1 MARST
6 KASGSLRRMLSGD
19 STARYCRRPSG
30 SEQSADGSEQSA
42 ERERAGQTAWA
53 RSSPRTAYG
62 GILNPNST
70 LRDRQRVFSGIQ
82 PTGDFHLGNVLGAV
96 DNWVPLQES
105 HDAFFCVVDLHA
117 LTLPW
122 DPKTLRERVLQ
133 MSALLLARG
142 IDPDRAVLF
151 VQSHVPAHSE
161 LSWLLMCVARMGELR
176 RMIQFREKSKG
187 QGEAVGAGLFTY
199 PVLQAADVLLY
210 QARGVPVGED
220 QKQHV
225 ELMRD
230 LAQRFNALLGETF
243 VVPEPWIQA
252 RGARVLALD
261 NPAEKMS
268 KSAPREAS
276 KILLVDSPDA
286 IARKIRSAVTDSGRE
301 VRAGEDKPALTN
313 LLTIFSLVSGESIAE
328 LEARFSGMGYGDF
341 KKALAEAV
349 IANLHDT
356 QQRYLELMADPG
368 ELLRLLVIGADK
380 ARDVAETTMA
390 EVRSAVGLGPRI

>member
-1 MARST
+1 
-6 KASGSLRRMLSGD
+6 LS
-19 STARYCRRPSG
+19 
-30 SEQSADGSEQSA
+30 
-42 ERERAGQTAWA
+42 
-53 RSSPRTAYG
+53 
-62 GILNPNST
+62 PNST
-70 LRDRQRVFSGIQ
+70 FKDRQRVFSGIQ

-96 DNWVPLQES
+96 DNWVPLQNS
-105 HDAFFCVVDLHA
+105 HDAFFCIVDLHA

-122 DPKTLRERVLQ
+122 DPETLRERVLQ
-133 MSALLLARG
+133 MGALLLARG

-176 RMIQFREKSKG
+176 RMIQFKEKSKG
-187 QGEAVGAGLFTY
+187 ENEAVGAGLFTY

-230 LAQRFNALLGETF
+230 LAARFNALLGETF
-243 VVPEPWIQA
+243 VVPEPWI
-252 RGARVLALD
+252 RPHGARILALD

-268 KSAPREAS
+268 KSTPREAS
-276 KILLVDSPDA
+276 KILLVDSPDV
-286 IARKIRSAVTDSGRE
+286 ITRKIRSAVTDSDRE
-301 VRAGEDKPALTN
+301 VRAGEDKPELTN

-328 LEARFSGMGYGDF
+328 LEERFSGMGYGDF

-349 IANLHDT
+349 IANLRPT
-356 QQRYLELMADPG
+356 QQRYFELIADPG
-368 ELLRLLVIGADK
+368 ELFRLLVIGADK
-380 ARDVAETTMA
+380 ARVVAEETMV
-390 EVRSAVGLGPRI
+390 EVRTAVGLGPRPRD